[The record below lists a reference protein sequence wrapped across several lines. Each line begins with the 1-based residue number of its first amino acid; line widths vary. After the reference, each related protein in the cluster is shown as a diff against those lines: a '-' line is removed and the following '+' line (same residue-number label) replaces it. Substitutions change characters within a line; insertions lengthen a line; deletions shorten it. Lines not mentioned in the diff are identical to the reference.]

1 LVHIV
6 IHTVG
11 VGIALPIRATVSVD
25 GDQVSGPRAVVISV
39 IHSITIRILLRWAAA
54 VTIGE
59 VALGPRSVRAEV
71 IGIGDG
77 VVVVVPL
84 QV

>member
-6 IHTVG
+6 IHTVV

-25 GDQVSGPRAVVISV
+25 GGQVSGPRAVVISV
-39 IHSITIRILLRWAAA
+39 IHTVTVRILLRWATA
-54 VTIGE
+54 VTIRE

-71 IGIGDG
+71 IGIRD
-77 VVVVVPL
+77 
-84 QV
+84 